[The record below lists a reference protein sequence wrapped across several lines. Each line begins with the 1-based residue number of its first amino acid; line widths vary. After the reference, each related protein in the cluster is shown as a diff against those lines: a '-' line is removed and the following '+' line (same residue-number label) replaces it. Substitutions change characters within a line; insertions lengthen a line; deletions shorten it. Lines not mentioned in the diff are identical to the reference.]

1 MEPQQVPRRSY
12 ASLAGGKRGAVAA
25 FEREHSYAASPTP
38 VVITGSPHTPGWTLD
53 ELIERAGKL
62 QLPISMGNEE
72 SALDGLRTTKR
83 LMSLRDYAPLRPQ
96 RRERRERPPQRE
108 QWRGR
113 VSRRTRSS
121 WRTCSRRC
129 RRGGAR
135 HPCCESVR
143 HPCCARPN
151 K

>member
-1 MEPQQVPRRSY
+1 VPRRSY

-83 LMSLRDYAPLRPQ
+83 LMSLRDYAALLRAPRPDAAAAPAAAGAAGAAAAAGAVAGAGFTTYAKQ
-96 RRERRERPPQRE
+96 LADLFEALPPRRSEA
-108 QWRGR
+108 
-113 VSRRTRSS
+113 SLL
-121 WRTCSRRC
+121 
-129 RRGGAR
+129 
-135 HPCCESVR
+135 
-143 HPCCARPN
+143 
-151 K
+151 